1 MRVTDTAMPANI
13 FSNMRDIRP
22 GPAKHDRQLHRSN
35 CGFQLRSRMLG
46 AISED
51 SDHRSRASG
60 AMSEDGRRNP
70 AGGIHDPGQRRGFA
84 MMGNPGFQ
92 RVTGTIVRLPID
104 NPTLPLLLMVLGTF
118 RRQAISYCYWKSGK
132 RIQSVLAGEGD
143 LDLLIARRDQH
154 RAQAILLGHGFKLFP
169 SVAMRD
175 HPSILSYLGNDEPS
189 GRLIHLH
196 L

>member
-51 SDHRSRASG
+51 CGFQPRSWMLGAISEDCNHRSRAFG

-92 RVTGTIVRLPID
+92 RDTGTIVRLPID
-104 NPTLPLLLMVLGTF
+104 NPTLPLLLMVLGDF

-143 LDLLIARRDQH
+143 L
-154 RAQAILLGHGFKLFP
+154 
-169 SVAMRD
+169 
-175 HPSILSYLGNDEPS
+175 
-189 GRLIHLH
+189 
-196 L
+196 